1 MEGKIVIGILLTT
14 LFATRRGYA
23 APADTCNA
31 DIDTTTCGLP
41 LDLNS
46 EKLEFFPGIKTIEY
60 EGPRS
65 KNPLAFKYYNASE
78 LVHGR
83 PMGEWL
89 RFSVAFWHT
98 MRGDG
103 SDPFGS
109 PTKRWPWEQD
119 SEGAAAT
126 LYDHELRRARRRLDA
141 FFEFIRKLGVKYW
154 CFHDR
159 DISPEGEDL
168 RHTNSMF
175 DVIIEY
181 SRRLQKENDIRL
193 LWGTTQLFKHPRYMH
208 GAATSANAKVFAYAA
223 ASVKAAMEATHRLGG
238 SGFVFWGG
246 REGYSTLLNTNMTL
260 EMTNAAR
267 FFRMAK
273 NYAQKIGF
281 RGSLMI
287 EPKPQEPTKHQYDW
301 DASTTAAFLLRH
313 GLERDFKLNIECNH
327 ATLAGHSCFHE
338 LTYASESGLLGS
350 IDANQGDPQTGWDT
364 DEFLTDPREAAL
376 VALVILQQGGLN
388 NGGIN
393 FDAKLHRES
402 VSIKDLFIGHIS
414 AMDALARGLKAA
426 ARILDDGRLQEW
438 KKDRYS
444 SYLDTK
450 IGR

>member
-1 MEGKIVIGILLTT
+1 MAV
-14 LFATRRGYA
+14 LFASYGCRGYA
-23 APADTCNA
+23 AAHAQPTCNA
-31 DIDTTTCGLP
+31 GGNQTCRLP
-41 LDLNS
+41 LEPNS
-46 EKLEFFPGIKTIEY
+46 TTSEFFPDIGTIEY

-65 KNPLAFKYYNASE
+65 KNPLAFKYYNATE
-78 LVHGR
+78 VVHGR

-103 SDPFGS
+103 SDPFGL
-109 PTKRWPWEQD
+109 PTKRWPWEQE
-119 SEGAAAT
+119 SKAIST
-126 LYDHELRRARRRLDA
+126 NLYDNELRLAQRRLDA

-181 SRRLQKENDIRL
+181 SRRLQKENDVQL

-208 GAATSANAKVFAYAA
+208 GAATSSNATVFAYAA
-223 ASVKAAMEATHRLGG
+223 ASVKAAMEATFRLGG

-246 REGYSTLLNTNMTL
+246 REGYSSLLNTDMAFETA
-260 EMTNAAR
+260 NAAR
-267 FFRMAK
+267 FLRMAK
-273 NYAQKIGF
+273 HHAQKIGF
-281 RGSLMI
+281 KGSLMI

-301 DASTTAAFLLRH
+301 DAATTTAFLLKY
-313 GLERDFKLNIECNH
+313 GLEKDFKLNIECNH

-376 VALVILQQGGLN
+376 VALVILKQGGLN
-388 NGGIN
+388 KGGIN
-393 FDAKLHRES
+393 FDAKLRRES
-402 VSIKDLFIGHIS
+402 TSIKDLFIGHIS

-426 ARILDDGRLQEW
+426 ARIVDDGRLEEW
-438 KKDRYS
+438 KRERYL
-444 SYLDTK
+444 SYRNTK